1 MSRNRIG
8 GAVSHSAPKS
18 TSPTKV
24 MDVRQLLEEK
34 RQGQHRQGQPPPV
47 ASSGKTGVLSNH
59 V

>member
-34 RQGQHRQGQPPPV
+34 RQGQHRQTPPV
-47 ASSGKTGVLSNH
+47 ASSGKTGVLLNH